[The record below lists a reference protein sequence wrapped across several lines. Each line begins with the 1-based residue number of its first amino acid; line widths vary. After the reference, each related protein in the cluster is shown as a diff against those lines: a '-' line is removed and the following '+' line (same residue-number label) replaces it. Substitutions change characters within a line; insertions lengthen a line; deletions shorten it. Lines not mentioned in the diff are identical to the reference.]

1 MNDTPKNVR
10 QVGDVDVAHKIYVED
25 YVITYTK
32 GIGEELREKSDSR
45 GRAAVL
51 LGRKNITDKDVETYI
66 NGMAVIE
73 KFELAGESVF
83 SNDIWSSIY
92 DAIKTYYED
101 EDIVG
106 WLYIGENIEAAKD
119 DRLIKVH
126 SGNFNG
132 KNLIFMYYD
141 IDEKE
146 ELFFDYMNNSFLK
159 RKGFYIYY
167 QKNDT
172 MHNYMV
178 AMNGQNGNEKECDDR
193 VVKDVRSILSKR
205 QEKYETKKMMK
216 SVYAASMLVA
226 AVALLVGT
234 TVIYNY
240 NTGQGELPVAEYS
253 TKTGTETAPTYD
265 MIGPFTQDNSQ
276 NQIQGD
282 NPVQTEIPVADMN
295 PDQTDSSTLLN
306 PAQTE
311 VPSTPLI
318 PGQSDF
324 AGLNPERTEAPS
336 DTNTEQ
342 PDVSSAGTKTE
353 QNTVTEHTAAPASKE
368 KPKQEDKKTPDSKPV
383 SMDKTYSF
391 YIVKPGDTLGSI
403 AENIYHSIYYIDK
416 IRELNSLEDEN
427 TIYSGQKLWLPDR

>member
-32 GIGEELREKSDSR
+32 GIGEELHKKSDSG

-73 KFELAGESVF
+73 KFELSGESVF
-83 SNDIWSSIY
+83 SNDMWSSIY
-92 DAIKTYYED
+92 DVIKTYYED

-106 WLYIGENIEAAKD
+106 WLYIGENIDASKD
-119 DRLIKVH
+119 ERLIKVH

-132 KNLIFMYYD
+132 KNLIFMFYD
-141 IDEKE
+141 TNEKE
-146 ELFFDYMNNSFLK
+146 ELFFDFMNHSFLK

-178 AMNGQNGNEKECDDR
+178 AMNGENGNEKECDDR

-205 QEKYETKKMMK
+205 QEKYEAKKMMK

-240 NTGQGELPVAEYS
+240 NTEQAELPVAEYN
-253 TKTGTETAPTYD
+253 TKTGSETAPTYD
-265 MIGPFTQDNSQ
+265 MIGPFSKEDSQTQTNDTEQSV
-276 NQIQGD
+276 
-282 NPVQTEIPVADMN
+282 NPE
-295 PDQTDSSTLLN
+295 QTDI
-306 PAQTE
+306 PALALEPGQTQ
-311 VPSTPLI
+311 VPFTELK
-318 PGQSDF
+318 PGQSNF
-324 AGLNPERTEAPS
+324 AALNPQQTEAPS
-336 DTNTEQ
+336 VAPGTEQ
-342 PDVSSAGTKTE
+342 PDAPSDKLNAE
-353 QNTVTEHTAAPASKE
+353 QNTASEQTAAPESSE
-368 KPKQEDKKTPDSKPV
+368 KPKKEDKKTPDSKPV
-383 SMDKTYSF
+383 SMDKTYTF

-416 IRELNSLEDEN
+416 IKELNSLEDEN

>member
-216 SVYAASMLVA
+216 SV
-226 AVALLVGT
+226 
-234 TVIYNY
+234 
-240 NTGQGELPVAEYS
+240 
-253 TKTGTETAPTYD
+253 
-265 MIGPFTQDNSQ
+265 
-276 NQIQGD
+276 
-282 NPVQTEIPVADMN
+282 
-295 PDQTDSSTLLN
+295 
-306 PAQTE
+306 
-311 VPSTPLI
+311 
-318 PGQSDF
+318 
-324 AGLNPERTEAPS
+324 
-336 DTNTEQ
+336 
-342 PDVSSAGTKTE
+342 
-353 QNTVTEHTAAPASKE
+353 
-368 KPKQEDKKTPDSKPV
+368 
-383 SMDKTYSF
+383 
-391 YIVKPGDTLGSI
+391 
-403 AENIYHSIYYIDK
+403 
-416 IRELNSLEDEN
+416 
-427 TIYSGQKLWLPDR
+427 DRKSVV

>member
-106 WLYIGENIEAAKD
+106 WLYIGENIDAAKD

-146 ELFFDYMNNSFLK
+146 ELFFDFMNNSFLK

-240 NTGQGELPVAEYS
+240 NTGQGDLPVAEYS

-276 NQIQGD
+276 NQIQGN

-295 PDQTDSSTLLN
+295 PGQTDSSTLLN

-353 QNTVTEHTAAPASKE
+353 QNTVP
-368 KPKQEDKKTPDSKPV
+368 
-383 SMDKTYSF
+383 
-391 YIVKPGDTLGSI
+391 
-403 AENIYHSIYYIDK
+403 
-416 IRELNSLEDEN
+416 
-427 TIYSGQKLWLPDR
+427 

>member
-10 QVGDVDVAHKIYVED
+10 QVGDIDVSHKIYVED

-32 GIGEELREKSDSR
+32 GIGDELHEKGDSG

-51 LGRKNITDKDVETYI
+51 LGRKNITDTDVETYI
-66 NGMAVIE
+66 NGMAVMD

-83 SNDIWSSIY
+83 SNDMWSSIY
-92 DAIKTYYED
+92 DVIKTYYED

-106 WLYIGENIEAAKD
+106 WLYIGGNIEAAKD
-119 DRLIKVH
+119 DRLINIH
-126 SGNFNG
+126 AGNFNG

-146 ELFFDYMNNSFLK
+146 EFFFDYMNNSFLK

-240 NTGQGELPVAEYS
+240 NTGQGEIPVADYS
-253 TKTGTETAPTYD
+253 TKTGTDTAPAYD
-265 MIGPFTQDNSQ
+265 IIGPFADEN
-276 NQIQGD
+276 NQS
-282 NPVQTEIPVADMN
+282 AAA
-295 PDQTDSSTLLN
+295 L
-306 PAQTE
+306 
-311 VPSTPLI
+311 
-318 PGQSDF
+318 
-324 AGLNPERTEAPS
+324 
-336 DTNTEQ
+336 NTEQ
-342 PDVSSAGTKTE
+342 PDVPVAEGNPGQPEEPAAGEEPGQQDAPAAEEEPGQQDVSVVAENPE
-353 QNTVTEHTAAPASKE
+353 QAEEPVTEEGPEQTEEPSAEDNPQ
-368 KPKQEDKKTPDSKPV
+368 QEDNKTTESKPV
-383 SMDKTYSF
+383 SMDKAYTF

-403 AENIYHSIYYIDK
+403 SENIYHSIYYIDK
-416 IRELNSLEDEN
+416 IKELNSLEDEN

>member
-32 GIGEELREKSDSR
+32 GIGEELHEKSDS
-45 GRAAVL
+45 GGKAAVL
-51 LGRKNITDKDVETYI
+51 LGHKNITDKDVETYI

-73 KFELAGESVF
+73 KFELSGESVF
-83 SNDIWSSIY
+83 SNEIWSSIY
-92 DAIKTYYED
+92 DVIKTYYED

-106 WLYIGENIEAAKD
+106 WLYIGENIDAAKD
-119 DRLIKVH
+119 DRLINVH

-141 IDEKE
+141 TDEKE
-146 ELFFDYMNNSFLK
+146 ELFFDFMNNSFLK

-240 NTGQGELPVAEYS
+240 NTGQGDIPVAEYS
-253 TKTGTETAPTYD
+253 TKTGTETAPEYG
-265 MIGPFTQDNSQ
+265 MIGPFSQENSKARQDESQ
-276 NQIQGD
+276 GV
-282 NPVQTEIPVADMN
+282 NPVQTEIPAAALS
-295 PDQTDSSTLLN
+295 PE
-306 PAQTE
+306 QTE
-311 VPSTPLI
+311 NPSTVFHPGRTEEPSDVLQPENTDI
-318 PGQSDF
+318 PF
-324 AGLNPERTEAPS
+324 AALNPEQSDAPNAGNS
-336 DTNTEQ
+336 EPEPEQTTAPDTQ
-342 PDVSSAGTKTE
+342 
-353 QNTVTEHTAAPASKE
+353 E
-368 KPKQEDKKTPDSKPV
+368 KPKQEDKKKNESKPV
-383 SMDKTYSF
+383 SMDKTYTF

-403 AENIYHSIYYIDK
+403 AENIYHSINYIDK